1 MMTDEGNETERMMR
15 DVSADS
21 PAKEGHSVKM
31 GDAPIWMRIVVNLCR
46 FVLGLVFVFSG
57 FVKAVD
63 PLGTQYKLQDYL
75 VAVGLSGLVP
85 DWMTLCASILLS
97 AVEFV
102 IGVLLLCAI
111 RRRLTA
117 RLSLLLM
124 GCMTLVTLWLVVAD
138 PVKDCGC
145 FGDAVHLTN
154 MESLMKNIVLLAS
167 GIIVTWRPLLQYR
180 FISRNNQWIA
190 FNFTVVFVLLLSL
203 HCLYHLP
210 IFDFRP
216 YYIGANIEKGMEMPE
231 GAEQPEFETTFILEK
246 NGQRKEFTLD
256 NYPDSTWTF
265 IDSKTVQTKEGYV
278 PPIHDFSITTQ
289 EGEDITQQVLRH
301 RGYTF
306 LLIAPHLEQADDS
319 QFGDIDMIHEY
330 ARQQSIP
337 FYCLTASDSTG
348 IRHWQDLTGA
358 EYPFCMTDETTLK
371 TIIRSNPG
379 LLLLKDGTIIGK
391 WGHNDLPSADK
402 LNGPMS
408 QLEIGQM
415 PSGSNKK
422 MVVLVVL
429 LFLVPLF
436 LLILADRMWSWSRY
450 VRGKMHQQR
459 ERIQKIEHKT
469 FNNISTKKGKQK

>member
-1 MMTDEGNETERMMR
+1 MTSEGNQTEKIIQ
-15 DVSADS
+15 DVPVGE
-21 PAKEGHSVKM
+21 PAAEGHSVKM
-31 GDAPIWMRIVVNLCR
+31 ADAPVWVRVVVNLCR
-46 FVLGLVFVFSG
+46 FVLGLAFIFSG

-75 VAVGLSGLVP
+75 AAVDLAAFVP
-85 DWMTLCASILLS
+85 DWVTLCASVLLS
-97 AVEFV
+97 AFEFV

-117 RLSLLLM
+117 HLSLFFM
-124 GCMTLVTLWLVVAD
+124 GCMTLVTLWLVIAD

-154 MESLMKNIVLLAS
+154 MESLMKNIVLLAC

-216 YYIGANIEKGMEMPE
+216 YHIGANIEKGMEMPE

-265 IDSKTVQTKEGYV
+265 IDSKTIQTKEGYV

-289 EGEDITQQVLRH
+289 EGEDITEQVLKH
-301 RGYTF
+301 HGYTF

>member
-1 MMTDEGNETERMMR
+1 
-15 DVSADS
+15 
-21 PAKEGHSVKM
+21 
-31 GDAPIWMRIVVNLCR
+31 
-46 FVLGLVFVFSG
+46 
-57 FVKAVD
+57 
-63 PLGTQYKLQDYL
+63 
-75 VAVGLSGLVP
+75 
-85 DWMTLCASILLS
+85 
-97 AVEFV
+97 
-102 IGVLLLCAI
+102 
-111 RRRLTA
+111 
-117 RLSLLLM
+117 
-124 GCMTLVTLWLVVAD
+124 
-138 PVKDCGC
+138 
-145 FGDAVHLTN
+145 
-154 MESLMKNIVLLAS
+154 
-167 GIIVTWRPLLQYR
+167 
-180 FISRNNQWIA
+180 
-190 FNFTVVFVLLLSL
+190 
-203 HCLYHLP
+203 
-210 IFDFRP
+210 
-216 YYIGANIEKGMEMPE
+216 
-231 GAEQPEFETTFILEK
+231 
-246 NGQRKEFTLD
+246 
-256 NYPDSTWTF
+256 
-265 IDSKTVQTKEGYV
+265 
-278 PPIHDFSITTQ
+278 
-289 EGEDITQQVLRH
+289 
-301 RGYTF
+301 
-306 LLIAPHLEQADDS
+306 
-319 QFGDIDMIHEY
+319 MIHEY